1 MDEKKLSTVLADAG
15 RECWIALA
23 EDESAVVGRGE
34 TATEAVEE
42 AKRAG
47 VQDPILVWAPKH
59 WTIIALE
66 KGFDDKAA
74 L

>member
-1 MDEKKLSTVLADAG
+1 MADTKLSTALANAG
-15 RECWIALA
+15 RECWLALA

-42 AKRAG
+42 ARRVG

-59 WTIIALE
+59 WTIIALQ